1 VPRARSYRIDRPVER
16 GNSASLQPSDHVTS
30 FAMSTAQTAHSTA
43 RSEVQRQR
51 ILKEAA
57 SLFEVSGYHN
67 TSMEEIA
74 SRMGLRKPTLYHY
87 FNSKEDILFGIHD
100 AFIDR
105 LIDRQKAREAIAMDG
120 RQQLLEIIM
129 DMLQVIDEQR
139 GEVRAFFEFFRELSP
154 DRRQLIAAKR
164 DEYEGFVE
172 AVIRQGV
179 ESGEFRDVDP
189 RLAALTLFGMV
200 NWSYQWFQPGGR
212 LGPRELSYV
221 MWDTFLKGIG
231 GVAAAAR

>member
-1 VPRARSYRIDRPVER
+1 MARAARACNV
-16 GNSASLQPSDHVTS
+16 GGMSAAET
-30 FAMSTAQTAHSTA
+30 TTRSTA
-43 RSEVQRQR
+43 RSEAQRQR
-51 ILKEAA
+51 ILREAA
-57 SLFEVSGYHN
+57 SLFEVTGYHN
-67 TSMEEIA
+67 TSMEDIA

-87 FNSKEDILFGIHD
+87 FKSKEEILFGIHD

-105 LIDRQKAREAIAMDG
+105 LIDRQKARQAIAMDG

-154 DRRQLIAAKR
+154 DRRDSIARKR

-172 AVIRQGV
+172 GVIRLGV
-179 ESGEFRDVDP
+179 EAGEFRNVDP

-221 MWDTFLKGIG
+221 MWDRFVKGIG
-231 GVAAAAR
+231 NTSDADVR

>member
-1 VPRARSYRIDRPVER
+1 MARAARACNV
-16 GNSASLQPSDHVTS
+16 GGMSAAGT
-30 FAMSTAQTAHSTA
+30 TTRSTA
-43 RSEVQRQR
+43 RSEAQRQR
-51 ILKEAA
+51 ILREAA
-57 SLFEVSGYHN
+57 SLFEVTGYHN
-67 TSMEEIA
+67 TSMEDIA

-87 FNSKEDILFGIHD
+87 FKSKEEILFGIHD

-105 LIDRQKAREAIAMDG
+105 LIDRQKARQAIAMDG

-154 DRRQLIAAKR
+154 DRRDSIARKR

-172 AVIRQGV
+172 GVIRLGV
-179 ESGEFRDVDP
+179 ETGEFRNVDP

-221 MWDTFLKGIG
+221 MWDMFVKGIG
-231 GVAAAAR
+231 NTSDADVR